1 MSKILV
7 NEVGT
12 QSGTDVAI
20 SSGNKISGTASQ
32 FKMTDLVAGDVVYAS
47 SADTLGR
54 LAKGAAGQALL
65 MNTGATAPEWGTAG
79 GDNTPAFEATQG
91 AEQSG
96 LTSNVITKMAYNT
109 EVFDIGGN
117 YDHTSNYRFVAP
129 EAAKYFFYSQCRF
142 VADDGVGKLN
152 EGIMKFY
159 LNGSDSGYKVYYGYR
174 DGSNQGSQ
182 SETLT
187 NCAIM
192 VLAESDYVEV
202 YADIGTGS
210 GTWTIQNNNS
220 AFFGYKMIG
229 I

>member
-1 MSKILV
+1 MSIIKV
-7 NEVGT
+7 NEIGT
-12 QSGTDVAI
+12 QSGTDVAVT
-20 SSGNKISGTASQ
+20 SGKTISGTASQ

-47 SADTLGR
+47 SDDTLGR
-54 LAKGAAGQALL
+54 LAKGSAGQALL

-91 AEQSG
+91 AEQTG
-96 LTSNVITKMAYNT
+96 LSSDAWTKMAYNT

-142 VADDGVGKLN
+142 VAADGVGKLIESN
-152 EGIMKFY
+152 MQFY
-159 LNGSDSGYKVYYGYR
+159 LNGSASGYKVYNDYR
-174 DGSNQGSQ
+174 DSSAQGPQ
-182 SETLT
+182 SMTVT
-187 NCAIM
+187 NCAII
-192 VLAESDYVEV
+192 VLAESDYIEV
-202 YADIGTGS
+202 FAMMGTAS

-220 AFFGYKMIG
+220 AFFGFKMIG